1 MNKSS
6 EALSPDL
13 LRKIDSHWRAA
24 NYFEHF
30 PEQSD

>member
-1 MNKSS
+1 MKKSS

>member
-13 LRKIDSHWRAA
+13 LCKIDSHWWAA

-30 PEQSD
+30 PEESD